1 MAKMTVRF
9 ILALKNSPARHASQR
24 MLLAVEM
31 SSLVSYGYLGIILYM
46 ILTGCGLPM
55 PEEVAIIAGAAL
67 AASGQLNPWLTLGSL
82 LIGALLG
89 DCVMYFIGKHFG
101 RRLLNKNRIW
111 NRLITPERERNV
123 ESLLAKHGVKV
134 LLGARFLVGLRGP
147 MYITAGILKVPFKR
161 FVLADLFCA
170 SIVVT
175 LFFGLTYAYGAQI
188 MRAIHEGEGWL
199 TTIVIAAGIVAA
211 GVGLWFFL
219 RRQKKAGLQS
229 SPADGPIEPASVPPA
244 VGDSQIT
251 GFLRPNA
258 AIAENGQPASAQ
270 AEKEPQTTEP
280 PAKP

>member
-1 MAKMTVRF
+1 
-9 ILALKNSPARHASQR
+9 
-24 MLLAVEM
+24 M
-31 SSLVSYGYLGIILYM
+31 SYLVGYGYLGIILYM

-55 PEEVAIIAGAAL
+55 PEEVAIIGGAAL
-67 AASGQLNPWLTLGSL
+67 AASGTLNPWLTLGSL

-89 DCVMYFIGKHFG
+89 DCVMYFIGSHFG
-101 RRLLNKNRIW
+101 RRLLNKNRLW
-111 NRLITPERERNV
+111 KRLITPEREKNV
-123 ESLLAKHGVKV
+123 EALLAKHGVKV

-170 SIVVT
+170 TLVVT

-199 TTIVIAAGIVAA
+199 TTIVIAAAIVAA
-211 GVGLWFFL
+211 GIGLWFFL
-219 RRQKKAGLQS
+219 RRKKAELQLA
-229 SPADGPIEPASVPPA
+229 PEGAPTEPACATPA

-251 GFLRPNA
+251 GFLRPSVSV
-258 AIAENGQPASAQ
+258 AENGQPASSQ
-270 AEKEPQTTEP
+270 AEKESQTAEP